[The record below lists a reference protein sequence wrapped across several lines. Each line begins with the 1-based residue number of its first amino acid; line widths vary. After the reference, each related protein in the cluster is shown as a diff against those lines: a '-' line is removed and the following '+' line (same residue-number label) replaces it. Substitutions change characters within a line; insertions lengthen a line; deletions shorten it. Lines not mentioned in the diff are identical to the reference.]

1 VKKYDA
7 RDIRNIALVGHGHGG
22 KTTLTEAMLVAA
34 GAKERMG
41 RVEDG
46 TTTTDFDADEARRR
60 MSISAALAP
69 FEWSGAKINLMD
81 VPGYLDFV
89 GEVQGALRVA
99 DAALIVMSATGG
111 LEVGAE
117 VAWDMAGDTGVV
129 RLIVVNRMDRENAD
143 FFAVVEE
150 LRERYG
156 KCVAPVELPIGAAD
170 DFRGSV
176 DLINET
182 ASIWN
187 GSAFED
193 APIPADLKDQ
203 VAKYRDALME
213 VAAENDDDLI
223 VKYLDGGLLTVDE
236 MDHGLHAGV
245 KRGAIVPVFCAS
257 ATKGIG
263 VQTLMDDLVLL
274 APSPEERGPA
284 HGTDPDTGAETE
296 RGLTD
301 PAASAIVWKTTADP
315 YVGKLTYF
323 RVMSGVVKADSHLW
337 NSNAGRDERL
347 GPLFYLHGKQ
357 QETTLE
363 VPAGDIAAVAK
374 LAHTGTGD
382 TLCDP
387 AGKIQFDAMV
397 FAKPVYEV
405 AVFAET
411 KADEDKLGP
420 ALQRIVEE
428 DPTVQVH
435 RDAETAETVLSGM
448 GETHVDI
455 VVERLKRKFG
465 VGVTTRPA
473 RIAYRETLR
482 GKAKATGRHKKQ
494 SGGRGQFGECV
505 VEFEPNER
513 GAGFEFVDKVV
524 GGAIPR
530 SFIPAVHKGIEETM
544 REGVVA
550 GYPTVDIRATVVDG
564 SFHPVDSSEIA
575 FKIAGGLAF
584 REGARDAQPLIL
596 EPVSEVEIT
605 APDSQTGDIISDLN
619 AKRGRVLGME
629 PAEDGRQIIRA
640 EAPQAEMIR
649 YAVDLRSITRGR
661 GHFNTRFS
669 HYEEVPAHL
678 VPQIVEAHKKEK
690 EATHG

>member
-1 VKKYDA
+1 VKQYDA
-7 RDIRNIALVGHGHGG
+7 RDIRNIALVGHGHAG

-34 GAKERMG
+34 GARDRMG

-46 TTTTDFDADEARRR
+46 TATTDFDADEIKRH

-69 FEWSGAKINLMD
+69 LEWHGTKLNLLD

-117 VAWDMAGDTGVV
+117 VAWDMARDNGVV

-143 FFAVVEE
+143 FFRVVDE

-156 KCVAPVELPIGAAD
+156 KCVVPVELPIGAAE
-170 DFRGSV
+170 DFRGTV

-182 ASIWN
+182 ASVWN

-193 APIPADLKDQ
+193 APIPEDLQDRVRQ
-203 VAKYRDALME
+203 YRDALME
-213 VAAENDDDLI
+213 VAAENDDELI
-223 VKYLDGGLLTVDE
+223 VKYLDGETLTVEE

-245 KRGAIVPVFCAS
+245 KANAIVPIFCAS
-257 ATKGIG
+257 AARGFG
-263 VQTLMDDLVLL
+263 VSTLMDDLVIL

-284 HGTDPDTGAETE
+284 HGANPDTGAEETRQTADSE
-296 RGLTD
+296 
-301 PAASAIVWKTTADP
+301 ASALVWKTTADP

-337 NSNAGRDERL
+337 NSSAGHDERL

-357 QETTLE
+357 QDGTPE
-363 VPAGDIAAVAK
+363 VHAGDIGAVAK

-387 AGKIQFDAMV
+387 AHKIVFDAMV
-397 FAKPVYEV
+397 FPEPVYEV

-428 DPTVQVH
+428 DPTVRVR
-435 RDAETAETVLSGM
+435 RDTETAETIVATM
-448 GETHVDI
+448 GETHADI

-465 VGVTTRPA
+465 VGVTTKPA

-482 GKAKATGRHKKQ
+482 GKAKAHGRHKKQ

-505 VEFEPNER
+505 VEFEPAAR
-513 GAGFEFVDKVV
+513 GEGFVFVDKVV

-530 SFIPAVHKGIEETM
+530 SFIPAVQKGIEETM
-544 REGVVA
+544 HEGVVA
-550 GYPTVDIRATVVDG
+550 GYPTVDIRATLVDG

-584 REGARDAQPLIL
+584 REGARDAEPLIL
-596 EPVSEVEIT
+596 EPVAEVEIT
-605 APDSQTGDIISDLN
+605 APETQTGDIISDLN
-619 AKRGRVLGME
+619 TKRGRVLGME
-629 PAEDGRQIIRA
+629 PAGDGMQTIRA
-640 EAPQAEMIR
+640 EAPQAEMAR

-661 GHFNTRFS
+661 GRFRS
-669 HYEEVPAHL
+669 EFSRYEEVPAHL